1 MKTRLTSRKCV
12 VGLILV
18 LLVASAFPVRSAT
31 AQSEDV
37 VSPQSPESPEA
48 TLDVLDTLLASGVSG
63 YALASPKI
71 FWNTEPLGCPPTL
84 ALAADSTAAPDSPSA
99 NYNEYIRRIS
109 IYGSETRTLWFHT
122 TTDCDLGQTIAS
134 NIVADENYL
143 YWTTGSALVRLSTNA
158 NEGDAPET
166 VTTQISGTVEL
177 AIDNSYVL
185 AIKVTG
191 SSLPYTSRIWTVR
204 KSDNDVTLR
213 ATRNNAYA
221 RDIQS
226 SYGNRVLGTGN
237 FLFWLESGNL
247 RRFDL
252 GDNNITTPAT
262 SVTAYF
268 AEGVTT
274 TCFISVCSFNQIVF
288 ISRNSGTEVVRYD
301 NVTGNTSTPI
311 YTTAERVYELYADA
325 SNLFLLQEFTVPCAP
340 EPCFNSFID
349 RVLRRGRGSSGA
361 TARRK
366 LFPRFATSQGLATS
380 SSGKR
385 VTSCNGCQRMRPHCQ
400 TSTCS

>member
-1 MKTRLTSRKCV
+1 MKTRLTSSTYSI
-12 VGLILV
+12 GLVLV
-18 LLVASAFPVRSAT
+18 LLVASAFPARPVT
-31 AQSEDV
+31 AQSVDV
-37 VSPQSPESPEA
+37 ASPQSPQSPEA
-48 TLDVLDTLLASGVSG
+48 TLDVPDTLLASGVSG

-71 FWNTEPLGCPPTL
+71 FWNTEPLTCPPSL

-99 NYNEYIRRIS
+99 NYDEYIRRIS

-122 TTDCDLGQTIAS
+122 TTNCNLGQTIAS

-143 YWTTGSALVRLSTNA
+143 YWATGSALVRLSTNA
-158 NEGDAPET
+158 NAGDAPET

-191 SSLPYTSRIWTVR
+191 SSSPYTSRIWTVN
-204 KSDNDVTLR
+204 KSDNAVTLR

-221 RDIQS
+221 RNIQS
-226 SYGNRVLGTGN
+226 SYGGRLLGTGN
-237 FLFWLESGNL
+237 FLLWLESGNL

-252 GDNNITTPAT
+252 GDNTISTPAT
-262 SVTAYF
+262 SVAAYF
-268 AEGVTT
+268 AEGATT
-274 TCFISVCSFNQIVF
+274 TCSLSLCFTNQIVF

-301 NVTGNTSTPI
+301 NVTGNTSAPI
-311 YTTAERVYELYADA
+311 YTTTERVYDLYADA

-340 EPCFNSFID
+340 EPCFSSFID

-361 TARRK
+361 TATLYNSLVPGLFHASSPRR
-366 LFPRFATSQGLATS
+366 G
-380 SSGKR
+380 G
-385 VTSCNGCQRMRPHCQ
+385 
-400 TSTCS
+400 